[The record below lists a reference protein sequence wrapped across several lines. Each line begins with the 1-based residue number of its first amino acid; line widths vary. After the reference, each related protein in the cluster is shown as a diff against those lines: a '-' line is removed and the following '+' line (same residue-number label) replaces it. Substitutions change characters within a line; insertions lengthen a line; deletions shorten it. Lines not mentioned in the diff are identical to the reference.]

1 MAMTTTEN
9 TATPG
14 DTIAAVATPPGR
26 AGIGVIRVSGPRAA
40 AIGAALTG
48 AAAANLAER
57 RASFCRF
64 LDRGGDVLDEGI
76 AIFFK
81 APASFTG
88 EDVLEIHAHGSP
100 VVLGALLDRIF
111 NLGARPAHPGEFSQR
126 AFLNGKYDL
135 AQLEAVADL
144 VNSSS
149 IQAARSAQRVLQGEF
164 SRAIARLSAEMK
176 ELRVLTEA
184 ALDFP
189 EEDVDVVGD
198 YQLVQRLEA
207 LIASIRDI
215 IKRAAHGARL
225 TEGAELVIAGRPNAG
240 KSSLLNR
247 LSQTDEAIV
256 SALAGTTR
264 DIVKSEILLDGIPL
278 RVLDTAGLATPGDT
292 ARPAGNSAPQFD
304 DADPATSGDATRL
317 PGSSAPRPDVA
328 GIGAPGDTARPASSS
343 APQPDAAA
351 IGASGDAIEEEGMR
365 RALRAM
371 DAADIVLLLVDATA
385 GIGDAERAVTRRL
398 PDDTPILTVF
408 NKADLTTDRRDTNA
422 DLWISAKTGEGLDNL
437 RALIKQ
443 KIIMA
448 DSAMT
453 GDGTTGGS
461 PASGNPTNDGTA
473 GGSPTDAG
481 ATDSAT
487 TDSAENAIAAR
498 RRHLDALSRAQ
509 QSLQHALEHL
519 RPATARTELA
529 AEGLKQAQ
537 QSLATIT
544 GTYTTE
550 DLLGDIFADFCIG
563 K

>member
-1 MAMTTTEN
+1 
-9 TATPG
+9 
-14 DTIAAVATPPGR
+14 
-26 AGIGVIRVSGPRAA
+26 
-40 AIGAALTG
+40 
-48 AAAANLAER
+48 
-57 RASFCRF
+57 
-64 LDRGGDVLDEGI
+64 
-76 AIFFK
+76 
-81 APASFTG
+81 
-88 EDVLEIHAHGSP
+88 
-100 VVLGALLDRIF
+100 
-111 NLGARPAHPGEFSQR
+111 
-126 AFLNGKYDL
+126 
-135 AQLEAVADL
+135 
-144 VNSSS
+144 
-149 IQAARSAQRVLQGEF
+149 
-164 SRAIARLSAEMK
+164 
-176 ELRVLTEA
+176 
-184 ALDFP
+184 
-189 EEDVDVVGD
+189 
-198 YQLVQRLEA
+198 
-207 LIASIRDI
+207 
-215 IKRAAHGARL
+215 
-225 TEGAELVIAGRPNAG
+225 
-240 KSSLLNR
+240 
-247 LSQTDEAIV
+247 
-256 SALAGTTR
+256 
-264 DIVKSEILLDGIPL
+264 
-278 RVLDTAGLATPGDT
+278 
-292 ARPAGNSAPQFD
+292 
-304 DADPATSGDATRL
+304 
-317 PGSSAPRPDVA
+317 
-328 GIGAPGDTARPASSS
+328 
-343 APQPDAAA
+343 
-351 IGASGDAIEEEGMR
+351 MR

-453 GDGTTGGS
+453 GATTTGGS
-461 PASGNPTNDGTA
+461 PVSGNPT

>member
-1 MAMTTTEN
+1 LKQPE
-9 TATPG
+9 TAPTPG

-48 AAAANLAER
+48 AALTER
-57 RASFCRF
+57 RASFRRF
-64 LDRGGDVLDEGI
+64 RDAGGEVLDEGI
-76 AIFFK
+76 AVLFK

-100 VVLGALLDRIF
+100 VVLGALLDRVF
-111 NLGARPAHPGEFSQR
+111 HLGARPAHPGEFSQR

-144 VNSSS
+144 VSSSS

-164 SRAIARLSAEMK
+164 SRAVGRLSAEIR
-176 ELRVLTEA
+176 ELRVLAEA

-189 EEDVDVVGD
+189 EEDVDVVAD
-198 YQLVQRLEA
+198 YQLVRRLEA

-215 IKRAAHGARL
+215 TKRAAHGARL

-278 RVLDTAGLATPGDT
+278 RVLDTAG
-292 ARPAGNSAPQFD
+292 
-304 DADPATSGDATRL
+304 
-317 PGSSAPRPDVA
+317 
-328 GIGAPGDTARPASSS
+328 IGAPD
-343 APQPDAAA
+343 
-351 IGASGDAIEEEGMR
+351 DAIEEEGMR

-371 DAADIVLLLVDATA
+371 DAADIVLLLVDATI
-385 GIGDAERAVTRRL
+385 GIGDAERAVIRRL
-398 PDDTPILTVF
+398 PHDTQLLTVF
-408 NKADLTTDRRDTNA
+408 NKADLTTERNDPNA

-448 DSAMT
+448 DSA
-453 GDGTTGGS
+453 TTGGS
-461 PASGNPTNDGTA
+461 K
-473 GGSPTDAG
+473 TDI
-481 ATDSAT
+481 ATDNAEADSAPANAT
-487 TDSAENAIAAR
+487 TDSAENVIAAR
-498 RRHLDALSRAQ
+498 RRHINALSQAQ
-509 QSLQHALEHL
+509 QSLQRALEHL
-519 RPATARTELA
+519 RPAAARTELA
-529 AEGLKQAQ
+529 AEGLKEAQ
-537 QSLATIT
+537 QSLAAIT
-544 GTYTTE
+544 GAYTTE

>member
-1 MAMTTTEN
+1 MTAAE
-9 TATPG
+9 TAPTPG

-48 AAAANLAER
+48 AALTER
-57 RASFCRF
+57 RASFRRF
-64 LDRGGDVLDEGI
+64 RDAGGEVLDEGI
-76 AIFFK
+76 AVLFK

-100 VVLGALLDRIF
+100 VVLGALLDRVF
-111 NLGARPAHPGEFSQR
+111 RLGARPAHPGEFSQR

-144 VNSSS
+144 VSSSS

-164 SRAIARLSAEMK
+164 SRAVGRLSAEIR

-189 EEDVDVVGD
+189 EEDVDVVAD
-198 YQLVQRLEA
+198 YQLVRRLEA
-207 LIASIRDI
+207 LIASVRDI

-278 RVLDTAGLATPGDT
+278 RVLDTAGIG
-292 ARPAGNSAPQFD
+292 APD
-304 DADPATSGDATRL
+304 
-317 PGSSAPRPDVA
+317 DVA
-328 GIGAPGDTARPASSS
+328 GPAGSGAPGDAAKPESGRAPKPARP
-343 APQPDAAA
+343 A

-371 DAADIVLLLVDATA
+371 DAADIVLLLVDATI
-385 GIGDAERAVTRRL
+385 GIGDAERAVIRRL
-398 PDDTPILTVF
+398 PHDTQLLTVF
-408 NKADLTTDRRDTNA
+408 NKADLTTERDDPNA

-448 DSAMT
+448 DSATT
-453 GDGTTGGS
+453 GGSKTDIATDNAEADSNTTDAGTTGGA
-461 PASGNPTNDGTA
+461 PGSGATSSATGAGAIDDSTTGSTGGSTA
-473 GGSPTDAG
+473 GGSAPDI
-481 ATDSAT
+481 AT
-487 TDSAENAIAAR
+487 TDNAENAIAAR
-498 RRHLDALSRAQ
+498 RRHINALAQAQ
-509 QSLQHALEHL
+509 QSLQRALEHL
-519 RPATARTELA
+519 RPAAARTELA
-529 AEGLKQAQ
+529 AEGLKEAQ
-537 QSLATIT
+537 QSLAAIT
-544 GTYTTE
+544 GAYTTE

>member
-1 MAMTTTEN
+1 LKQPEN
-9 TATPG
+9 AATPG

-48 AAAANLAER
+48 AAVAEHAER

-64 LDRGGDVLDEGI
+64 LDRSGDVLDEGI

-278 RVLDTAGLATPGDT
+278 RILDTAGLA
-292 ARPAGNSAPQFD
+292 
-304 DADPATSGDATRL
+304 
-317 PGSSAPRPDVA
+317 
-328 GIGAPGDTARPASSS
+328 APGDTTRPASSS
-343 APQPDAAA
+343 APQADAAA

-453 GDGTTGGS
+453 GATTTGGS
-461 PASGNPTNDGTA
+461 PVSGNPTSDGTT